1 MIVNEKKVIE
11 TKKHLIRL
19 GSYLLMVFSI
29 CAFFF
34 PISNLIGYVPLL
46 GGFLS
51 GFLSLAILIAALVV
65 CLPLFLLAVAISW
78 LVFHPRAGLILLGIG
93 LLIAGVVSLII
104 YLTEPKKNS
113 TDTGAASTTAKHLLY
128 SFRAIVN

>member
-1 MIVNEKKVIE
+1 
-11 TKKHLIRL
+11 
-19 GSYLLMVFSI
+19 MVFSI

-34 PISNLIGYVPLL
+34 PITHLIGYVTLL

-51 GFLSLAILIAALVV
+51 GFISLAILIAALVI

-78 LVFHPRAGLILLGIG
+78 LVFHPKAGLILLGIG

-104 YLTEPKKNS
+104 YLTKPKTS
-113 TDTGAASTTAKHLLY
+113 PTDAAAASTTAKHLLY
-128 SFRAIVN
+128 SFRAILN